1 MFEYVRNNP
10 KLVQLF
16 LALITLPFAF
26 VGIQSFISNRGGGDE
41 VASVGKS
48 KITPQEWQR
57 ALREQEEKLRANLGN
72 NFNPA
77 MIKEPAVRRA
87 VLESLINERVL
98 ALHAAESG
106 LTTSDAE
113 LAQVIQSVPAFQ
125 DKGKFSR
132 QRYDAYVA
140 GQDLS
145 PAAFEARLRQDIN
158 LQQLLGAVRDGSI
171 SGKVPADRWVA
182 ALEEGREVSEAA
194 LKPEQFAAQVKLG
207 PDVAKTYY
215 DAHRSAFET
224 PEQLRAEYLVLS
236 QDSLAA
242 QVSVSDDDVKSWY
255 QSHAA
260 SYRQSEERRVSH
272 ILIKLG
278 KDAPAAEV
286 KAAQAKAA
294 EILAQVKK
302 HPADFARLAKQYS
315 QDPGSADKG
324 GDLGWFSRGM
334 MVKSFED
341 AAFGLKENEI
351 SGLVR
356 SDFGFHI
363 IELTGLKPERLK
375 PLEEVRSDI
384 VAELKRRAA
393 QKKYDEL
400 AESFSNTV
408 YEQADSLKP
417 AADKFKL
424 TIQQSPWLAKGGQAA
439 APFNNPKL
447 LTALFSADAIKS
459 KHNTEAVEVAPNTL
473 VSARVLE
480 YKPSALQPLAA
491 VNKDIEAHLTREEAA
506 KLARSAGEAA
516 LAKLVHGGSVDL
528 AWSPARLVSRL
539 TATGLSPDALAAVFR
554 TDVAK
559 LPAYTGVALPDGS
572 YALYRISRVQPFVAS
587 KATEAQ
593 AKSLSQQ
600 YEKVIADQDFSA
612 WLAALRLRYPVD
624 IRKQAL
630 DAKEP

>member
-10 KLVQLF
+10 KVVQLF

-26 VGIQSFISNRGGGDE
+26 VGIQSFISNQGGGDE
-41 VASVGKS
+41 IASVGKS

-57 ALREQEEKLRANLGN
+57 ALREQEEKLRASLGN

-87 VLESLINERVL
+87 MLESLINERVL
-98 ALHAAESG
+98 TLHAAESG

-113 LAQVIQSVPAFQ
+113 LAQVIESVPAFQ

-132 QRYDAYVA
+132 QRYEAYVA

-145 PAAFEARLRQDIN
+145 PAAFEARLRQNIN

-171 SGKVPADRWVA
+171 SGRVPAERWVA
-182 ALEEGREVSEAA
+182 ALEESREVSETV
-194 LKPEQFAAQVKLG
+194 LKPEQFAGEVKLG
-207 PDVAKTYY
+207 PDAAKNYY

-236 QDSLAA
+236 QDSLAT
-242 QVSVSDDDVKSWY
+242 QVSVSDEAVKNWY
-255 QSHAA
+255 QSHADN
-260 SYRQSEERRVSH
+260 YKQNEERRVSH
-272 ILIKLG
+272 ILIKVG

-286 KAAQAKAA
+286 KAAQAKAEA
-294 EILAQVKK
+294 ILAQVKK
-302 HPADFARLAKQYS
+302 HPADFAKLARQDS

-363 IELTGLKPERLK
+363 IELTGLRPERLK
-375 PLEEVRSDI
+375 PLDEVRSDI
-384 VAELKRRAA
+384 VAELKRQAA

-424 TIQQSPWLAKGGQAA
+424 TIQQSPWLAKGGQAV

-447 LTALFSADAIKS
+447 QTALFSADAIKS

-480 YKPSALQPLAA
+480 YKASALQPLAA
-491 VNKDIEAHLTREEAA
+491 VTKDIEAQLTRGEAA
-506 KLARSAGEAA
+506 KLARSAGAA
-516 LAKLVHGGSVDL
+516 DLAKLVHGDSVDL
-528 AWSPARLVSRL
+528 AWSPARSVSRL
-539 TATGLSPDALAAVFR
+539 SATGLTPDAATAIFR
-554 TDVAK
+554 TGVAK

-593 AKSLSQQ
+593 AQSLRQQ

-612 WLAALRLRYPVD
+612 WLAALRLHYPVD
-624 IRKQAL
+624 IRQGALEKQ
-630 DAKEP
+630 